1 MIDINKKYRTRDG
14 REVRIYATDGGGAYP
29 VHGAVLG
36 TNFWSATNWSQ
47 NGSYRINHDDHELDL
62 IEVRPRI
69 KRSYWVNLYPSSS
82 WTLDLFD
89 TREKADGHAG
99 SSRVACVRL
108 EIDCEHGEGL

>member
-14 REVRIYATDGGGAYP
+14 NEVRIYATDGGGLFP
-29 VHGAVLG
+29 VHGAIRLNGGWESTSWTKSGVLYV
-36 TNFWSATNWSQ
+36 NDESCV
-47 NGSYRINHDDHELDL
+47 DL

-69 KRSYWVNLYPSSS
+69 KRSYWVNLYPSSN

-99 SSRVACVRL
+99 ASRVACVRV